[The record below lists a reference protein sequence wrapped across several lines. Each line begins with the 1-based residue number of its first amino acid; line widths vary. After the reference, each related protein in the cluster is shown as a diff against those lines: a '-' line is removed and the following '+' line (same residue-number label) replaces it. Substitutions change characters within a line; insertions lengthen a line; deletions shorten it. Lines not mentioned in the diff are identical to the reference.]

1 MTTIIQK
8 SIANSF
14 SYQDYRA
21 HIKALAAQGKSTG
34 MTQTEAL
41 LHYSQLNITRMNR
54 LDKTIKITEEV
65 QEKLKK
71 IDKEQIWLVLSES
84 WCGDAAQILPVINKM
99 AEHTNKVDFRVV
111 LRDETDDLMHLF
123 LTNGTRSIPKLIL
136 LDKETLTVLGTFG
149 PRPLG
154 ALQLITQYKNQ
165 HGLIDETAKIE
176 LQKWYLSDQGLSI
189 QNEILHLIQS

>member
-165 HGLIDETAKIE
+165 HGLIDEAAKIE
-176 LQKWYLSDQGLSI
+176 LQKWYLSNQGLSI
-189 QNEILHLIQS
+189 QNEIVKMI